1 MKWTPEH
8 DAVIARKDLSHAEAA
23 ELLGRTY
30 HSVKGRRAL
39 TRGGRRCEL
48 PGCERP
54 HSAKGL
60 CQFHRGRQRKGR
72 KLDAPWGDG
81 RGMKGYF
88 DWAACGTPA
97 QYRKHYRYNI
107 PMCDECR
114 RAESLRT
121 SRYSDVNQG
130 NPPRR
135 WTPDEDVVVS
145 SHGVN
150 DAAKLLGRSVNS
162 VKHRRAV
169 LKKLAQIQSQSLIG
183 NKVPNAKLETA
194 A

>member
-1 MKWTPEH
+1 MRWTPEH

-23 ELLGRTY
+23 EILGRTY

-39 TRGGRRCEL
+39 TRDGRRCEL

-81 RGMKGYF
+81 RSMKGYF
-88 DWAACGTPA
+88 DWAACGTSA
-97 QYRKHYRYNI
+97 QYRKHLRHKI
-107 PMCDECR
+107 PICYKCR
-114 RAESLRT
+114 QAESARR
-121 SRYSDVNQG
+121 SRYSDINRG
-130 NPPRR
+130 TPPRQ
-135 WTPDEDVVVS
+135 WSPEEDAIAMNNS
-145 SHGVN
+145 IN
-150 DAAKLLGRSVNS
+150 DAAKLLGRTVGS
-162 VKHRRAV
+162 VKSRRGA
-169 LKKLAQIQSQSLIG
+169 LRKLAEIQSQSLIG